1 MTRESIPA
9 FAAHEDRYAF
19 VSTARPGA
27 ETLILRAPPDDA
39 GAHKHSESESNHSP
53 GGCHPYAGPSRA
65 GSALRSEPNPRLAQP
80 AIVHTGRSQDCRT
93 RAILPRMEFRPHAPE
108 QCSSRS
114 IRIPTEA
121 GGHASNHHPTF
132 PPA

>member
-1 MTRESIPA
+1 MTRESIPP

-19 VSTARPGA
+19 VFTARPGA

-39 GAHKHSESESNHSP
+39 GAHKHSESESNPSP

-93 RAILPRMEFRPHAPE
+93 RAILPRTRFRPQTPV
-108 QCSSRS
+108 QCSSRTF
-114 IRIPTEA
+114 RIPHQ
-121 GGHASNHHPTF
+121 G
-132 PPA
+132 